1 MCVYRKNKRDA
12 PLSDRALGFFWGRYY
27 PMKKDKSHIP
37 AIEGGT
43 PVRTKVFPNVGI
55 PQGRRLGEEEKK
67 LVCRAIDSGNLFRL
81 GGLRLV
87 ERFEKEFAKLHGV
100 RFAHAVTSGTA
111 SLHTAVAAL
120 DLEPGDEIIT
130 SPITDMGT
138 AIAIMMQQCVPI
150 FADVDPRTC
159 NITAK
164 TIEKQITKRTRAIIV
179 VHLFGAPA
187 DMNPILKLA
196 RRHNLRVIE
205 DASQSH
211 FAEYK
216 GKLVGT
222 MGDIGCFSL
231 QQSKQITTGDGGILI
246 TNDEDLYN
254 RAVLFS
260 DKAWPRTKMGQERG
274 HLFLG
279 VNYRMNEI
287 TGAVALAQVRKLKSI
302 VRHRRKI
309 AHSLYNKLQNM
320 EGIVLTKILPDCLSS
335 WWIFSFYLDKNKIRI
350 SPADFT
356 KALTAEGIYAG
367 CGYIPMPLFE
377 YPAIKK
383 RRTFGKSRIPWSLP
397 RTRKNIIYDKNDFP
411 GTIKALTELIVFS
424 WCEGIMKQDAMDVYK
439 AIKKLV
445 HYYL

>member
-1 MCVYRKNKRDA
+1 
-12 PLSDRALGFFWGRYY
+12 
-27 PMKKDKSHIP
+27 MKIIKSGLP
-37 AIEGGT
+37 AIEGGK
-43 PVRTKVFPNVGI
+43 PVRTEVFPNVGI
-55 PQGRRLGEEEKK
+55 PQGRRLGKEEKK
-67 LVCRAIDSGNLFRL
+67 LVARAIDSGNLFRL
-81 GGLRLV
+81 GGLRFV
-87 ERFEKEFAKLHGV
+87 EQFEREYAKLHGV

-120 DLEPGDEIIT
+120 NLEPGDEIIT
-130 SPITDMGT
+130 TPITDMGT
-138 AIAIMMQQCVPI
+138 AIAIMMQQCIPI
-150 FADVDPRTC
+150 FADVDPKTC

-187 DMNPILKLA
+187 DMNPIFKLA

-211 FAEYK
+211 FAEYR
-216 GKLVGT
+216 GRLVGT

-246 TNDEDLYN
+246 TNDQDLYN

-287 TGAVALAQVRKLKSI
+287 TGAVALAQARKLKGI

-309 AHSLYNKLQNM
+309 ARFLYDKLQDM
-320 EGIVLTKILPDCLSS
+320 DGITLTKILPNCHSS
-335 WWIFSFYLDKNKIRI
+335 WWIFSFYVDKKKIKI
-350 SPADFT
+350 PPADFA
-356 KALTAEGIYAG
+356 KALGAEGIPAG

-377 YPAIKK
+377 YPAIKDRK
-383 RRTFGKSRIPWSLP
+383 TFGSSHLPWSIP
-397 RTRKNIIYDKNDFP
+397 GARKNIAYDRKDFP
-411 GTIKALTELIVFS
+411 GTMKALTELIVFS
-424 WCEGIMKQDAMDVYK
+424 WCEGIMKNDALDVCR

-445 HYYL
+445 QYYS

>member
-1 MCVYRKNKRDA
+1 
-12 PLSDRALGFFWGRYY
+12 
-27 PMKKDKSHIP
+27 MKKINSKLP
-37 AIEGGT
+37 ALKGGA
-43 PVRTKVFPNVGI
+43 PVRTGIFPNVGI
-55 PQGRRLGEEEKK
+55 SQGRRLGKQEKR
-67 LVCRAIDSGNLFRL
+67 LVGRAIDSGNLFRL

-87 ERFEKEFAKLHGV
+87 EQFEKEFAKLHGV

-120 DLEPGDEIIT
+120 NLEPGDEIIT
-130 SPITDMGT
+130 TPITDMGT
-138 AIAIMMQQCVPI
+138 AIAIMMQQCIPI
-150 FADVDPRTC
+150 FADVDPKTC

-187 DMNPILKLA
+187 DMDPILKLA

-205 DASQSH
+205 DAAQSH

-222 MGDIGCFSL
+222 LGDIGCFSL

-246 TNDEDLYN
+246 TNNKDLYD

-260 DKAWPRTKMGQERG
+260 DKAWPRTKMGQGRG

-287 TGAVALAQVRKLKSI
+287 TGAVALAQARKLKGI
-302 VRHRRKI
+302 VRQRRKI
-309 AHSLYNKLQNM
+309 AQYLYEKLQDM
-320 EGIVLTKILPDCLSS
+320 DGIVLTKILPNCLSS
-335 WWIFSFYLDKNKIRI
+335 WWIFSFYLNKKKVNI
-350 SPADFT
+350 SPADFA

-377 YPAIKK
+377 YPAIRERK
-383 RRTFGKSRIPWSLP
+383 TFGSSQLPWSLP
-397 RTRKNIIYDKNDFP
+397 GARKNIVYDKKEYP
-411 GTIKALTELIVFS
+411 GTLKALGELIVFS
-424 WCEGIMKQDAMDVYK
+424 WCEGIGKKDALDVYK

-445 HYYL
+445 QYYS